1 MNKKKPHRA
10 PRLTYRI
17 VAIVPAAGIGRRF
30 GASKKKPF
38 VNLSGVPILIHTLK
52 KLQNIKSI
60 IEIIPVL
67 GQEDIKKGFKLIKT
81 YKLNKIKRIAVGGKE
96 RQDSVCNA
104 LKMIESEN
112 PPLTPLCQRG
122 DWGDFKKGLTG
133 DFCKS
138 GKERFLDELLIL
150 IHDGVRPLV
159 TAELVKRLLSEFDVK
174 RNGKGIDG
182 VVPGTPMKETL
193 KEIDKNSFVLSTK
206 NREMFR
212 AIQTPQVFRLNTLKK
227 AYTSAC
233 RDGFYATD
241 DAALVERIGGR
252 IKVIP
257 GHPYNIKVTTPKDA
271 RLAEILLAKEK

>member
-10 PRLTYRI
+10 SPLTHRI

-30 GASKKKPF
+30 GTSKKKPF
-38 VNLSGVPILIHTLK
+38 VNLSGFPLLIHTLK
-52 KLQNIKSI
+52 RLHSVKAIT
-60 IEIIPVL
+60 EIVPVL
-67 GQEDIKKGFKLIKT
+67 GKEDIEKGFKLIKT
-81 YKLNKIKRIAVGGKE
+81 YKLTKIKRIAAGGKE
-96 RQDSVCNA
+96 RQDSVYNA
-104 LKMIESEN
+104 L
-112 PPLTPLCQRG
+112 C
-122 DWGDFKKGLTG
+122 
-133 DFCKS
+133 
-138 GKERFLDELLIL
+138 LIRDKTQKAGNDLVL

-174 RNGKGIDG
+174 HKGKGIDG
-182 VVPGTPMKETL
+182 VIPGTPMKETL

-212 AIQTPQVFRLNTLKK
+212 AIQTPQVFRLNALKK

-252 IKVIP
+252 IRVIP
-257 GHPYNIKVTTPKDA
+257 GHLYNIKVTTPED
-271 RLAEILLAKEK
+271 AEIVEFLLSKAAFQI